1 MRARHRH
8 LNQRDAGA
16 GLVFDARYI
25 TDVGN
30 NDPLSTWSDRSRNAW
45 NATQSGVARPTY
57 LASDLNGN
65 AAVSFSQQQMPVSSS
80 ANGYFQ
86 NKSNG
91 SIFCI
96 AKSTSVGGE
105 ANHWIFG
112 FSLATG
118 AAQPRI
124 VVQTK
129 RSTTQTFHFA
139 GRRLDT
145 EGLTIINST
154 IPSTNYSVL
163 DCEAD
168 WANGLVYLAVNG
180 SSFNTSFAS
189 NGSTSN
195 TASQGGGFGG
205 STNIAS
211 RTNANIAFAIAFN
224 EAITPALRKR
234 LRHSAAYSFKLSCN

>member
-1 MRARHRH
+1 MRARQRH
-8 LNQRDAGA
+8 LNQRDTGA

-25 TDVGN
+25 TDIGN
-30 NDPLSTWSDRSRNAW
+30 NAPLSTWSDRSRNAW

-57 LASDLNGN
+57 LANDLSGN

-91 SIFCI
+91 SIFCV
-96 AKSTSVGGE
+96 AKSTSAGGE
-105 ANHWIFG
+105 TNHWIFG
-112 FSLATG
+112 FATAAG
-118 AAQPRI
+118 AAQPRV

-139 GRRLDT
+139 ARRLDAD
-145 EGLTIINST
+145 GLTIINST
-154 IPSTNYSVL
+154 IPSTNYSIV

-168 WANGLVYLAVNG
+168 WANGLAYLAVNG
-180 SSFNTSFAS
+180 SSSNTSFAS
-189 NGSTSN
+189 SGSTSN
-195 TASQGGGFGG
+195 TASLGGGFGG
-205 STNIAS
+205 STNTAS
-211 RTNANIAFAIAFN
+211 RINGNIAFATAFN

-234 LRHSAAYSFKLSCN
+234 LRHSVAYSFKLSCN